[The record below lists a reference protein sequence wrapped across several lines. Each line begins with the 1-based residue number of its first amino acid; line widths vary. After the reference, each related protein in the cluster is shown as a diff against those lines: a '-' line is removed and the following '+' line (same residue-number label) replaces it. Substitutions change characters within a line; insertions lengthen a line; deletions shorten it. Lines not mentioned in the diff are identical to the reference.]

1 MALKPIRVAISP
13 FGHKVLHFG
22 VSSTYT
28 LRIALSKYLP
38 RSRAAN

>member
-1 MALKPIRVAISP
+1 MALKPVRVSISP

-28 LRIALSKYLP
+28 FGIALSKYLP
-38 RSRAAN
+38 RPRRN